1 MAFFSFFILL
11 FDFFTEIYYNGFG
24 VWASL
29 KPNKSLHKIDTPLKR
44 KSLAAPLPGFFYV
57 AMHPQNLPVTGSAG
71 IPFIL
76 YPKYP

>member
-57 AMHPQNLPVTGSAG
+57 AMHPAEPASDRFCWYS
-71 IPFIL
+71 FIL
-76 YPKYP
+76 NP